1 MPDGHSGAGYG
12 PNSGMIQGFVTV
24 ITGIMMSVPIRFP
37 INLIMA
43 MGVVMTVVMIPSGH
57 FTRQLGQAMGRCFTD
72 RRE

>member
-1 MPDGHSGAGYG
+1 
-12 PNSGMIQGFVTV
+12 MIQGFVTV
-24 ITGIMMSVPIRFP
+24 ITGIMMSVPIRIP

-43 MGVVMTVVMIPSGH
+43 MGVVMTVVMIPSCY